1 MKYLIYGYYGYDN
14 LGDDL
19 LLDNIIKRIKE
30 KDRDAVFTILNKSSN
45 SLKEYPNVCYTNIRD
60 ILHGSKNKV
69 LKFWHFFSSFKKY
82 IDECDI
88 FLLGG
93 GTIFMDS
100 NKASFLMI
108 YLSFFVSYAKSIG
121 KKVVLIGVGIDIL
134 SSFFSIMAMKKILSN
149 SHFVYCRDALSFQIA
164 KKLSTTANVIL
175 AQDLVFGSFWNKS
188 ILNDDDV
195 NREHKTIGIS
205 LIDYSDKYGEN
216 YIPELNNILNDYI
229 KKGFK
234 IKLLSFQI
242 NTDKADN
249 LFYEQLMHH
258 EDIEIVNLNIGNF
271 FEHFNSLDYVLSM
284 RFHGIVLG
292 VLFHKYTLGIV
303 HEVKNQQLCLE
314 TGVDYLILNDL
325 TLDKVENS
333 QFKIVDTDML
343 YKFYLSSNINF
354 NFIPRGES

>member
-1 MKYLIYGYYGYDN
+1 MKYLVYGYYGYNN

-19 LLDNIIKRIKE
+19 LLDTIINSTKE
-30 KDRDAVFTILNKSSN
+30 KDKEASFVVLNKSSDN
-45 SLKEYPNVCYTNIRD
+45 LKEYPNVYYSNVRD
-60 ILHGSKNKV
+60 ILYSSKNKIS
-69 LKFWHFFSSFKKY
+69 KFLYFFKMFKNY
-82 IDECDI
+82 IDECDV

-100 NKASFLMI
+100 SKASFLMV

-134 SSFFSIMAMKKILSN
+134 NGLFSIVSMRKILLN
-149 SHFVYCRDALSFQIA
+149 SDFVYCRDALSFQMA
-164 KKLSTTANVIL
+164 KKLSSTANVLL
-175 AQDLVFGSFWNKS
+175 AQDLVFGAQWSNICSGGGS
-188 ILNDDDV
+188 IEDGK
-195 NREHKTIGIS
+195 KTIGIS
-205 LIDYSDKYGEN
+205 LIDYSQKYGKN
-216 YIPELNNILNDYI
+216 YIYELNNILNDYI

-258 EDIEIVNLNIGNF
+258 ENIEIVNLNINNF
-271 FEHFNSLDYVLSM
+271 YEQFNALDYVLSM

-314 TGVDYLILNDL
+314 TGVDYLFLNNL

-333 QFKIVDTDML
+333 QFKRVGTDML

>member
-1 MKYLIYGYYGYDN
+1 MKYLIYGYYGYNN

-19 LLDNIIKRIKE
+19 LLDTIINRIKE

-69 LKFWHFFSSFKKY
+69 LKFWRFFSAFKKY
-82 IDECDI
+82 IDECDV

-134 SSFFSIMAMKKILSN
+134 NNFFSIVSMKKILRN
-149 SHFVYCRDALSFQIA
+149 SDLVYCRDALSFQIA
-164 KKLSTTANVIL
+164 KKLNSTSNALL
-175 AQDLVFGSFWNKS
+175 AQDLVFGYYWNNS
-188 ILNDDDV
+188 VLRDDSV
-195 NREHKTIGIS
+195 HCGHKTIGIS

-229 KKGFK
+229 NKGFK

-258 EDIEIVNLNIGNF
+258 ENIEIVNLNIGNF
-271 FEHFNSLDYVLSM
+271 SEQFNALDYVLSM

-314 TGVDYLILNDL
+314 IGVNYLFLNDL
-325 TLDKVENS
+325 TLDKVVNS
-333 QFKIVDTDML
+333 DFRRSDAEML
-343 YKFYLSSNINF
+343 AKLALNSGANF
-354 NFIPRGES
+354 DFVSRGEI

>member
-1 MKYLIYGYYGYDN
+1 MKYLIYGYYGYNN

-19 LLDNIIKRIKE
+19 LLDTIINRIKE
-30 KDRDAVFTILNKSSN
+30 KDMDADFTILNKSSN
-45 SLKEYPNVCYTNIRD
+45 SLKEYPNVYYSNIRD
-60 ILHGSKNKV
+60 ILYSSKNKV
-69 LKFWHFFSSFKKY
+69 LKFWSFFSAFKKY
-82 IDECDI
+82 IDECDV

-121 KKVVLIGVGIDIL
+121 KKVVLIGIGIDIL
-134 SSFFSIMAMKKILSN
+134 SSFFSILAMKKILSN

-175 AQDLVFGSFWNKS
+175 TQDLVFGSFWSKS
-188 ILNDDDV
+188 ILNDDGV

-216 YIPELNNILNDYI
+216 YIPELNNILNTYI
-229 KKGFK
+229 KNGFK

-249 LFYEQLMHH
+249 LFYERLMHH

-284 RFHGIVLG
+284 RFHGILLG
-292 VLFHKYTLGIV
+292 ILFQKYTLGIV

-314 TGVDYLILNDL
+314 TGVDYLFLNDL
-325 TLDKVENS
+325 TLNKVMNS
-333 QFKIVDTDML
+333 DFRRLDADML
-343 YKFYLSSNINF
+343 TKLTLCSGVNF
-354 NFIPRGES
+354 DFISKG